1 MKIIYDPNFMTLVEL
16 KFLVAVAQ
24 ERNFRRAAEKCY
36 VTQPALSLA
45 IKKLEEELK
54 VIIFERS
61 RTDVKT
67 TEIGEQIVEQAS
79 RVLEEAARIKQL
91 AELGKNQ
98 LKGALK
104 LGLIHSVGP
113 YLLPEIIPIL
123 RKTAPE
129 MPLEVEENLT
139 ANLES
144 QLKNGVIDVAIIA
157 LPFNVAGLQYRVLYD
172 EEFDVVVPSHH
183 HWATRKNIRPEE
195 LSDEK
200 VLLLNSGHCFSNQV
214 TQACPELSRKG
225 EVLQGNSLETI
236 RNMVASNLGITVL
249 PCSATAARYHNPLI
263 KVIPFVSPAPTR
275 RIAIAWR
282 KSFVRLEALDKIA
295 EAIRAIESD
304 YMMHIA

>member
-1 MKIIYDPNFMTLVEL
+1 MTLIEL
-16 KFLVAVAQ
+16 KFVMAVAQ
-24 ERNFRRAAEKCY
+24 ERNFRRAAEKCF
-36 VTQPALSLA
+36 VTQPALSLG
-45 IKKLEEELK
+45 IKKLEDELN
-54 VIIFERS
+54 VMIFERS
-61 RTDVKT
+61 RSDVT
-67 TEIGEQIVEQAS
+67 PTEIGAQIIEQAS

-104 LGLIHSVGP
+104 LGMIHSVGP

-123 RKTAPE
+123 RKTAPD

-139 ANLES
+139 ANLET
-144 QLKNGVIDVAIIA
+144 QLRNGVIDVAIVA
-157 LPFNVAGLQYRVLYD
+157 LPFEVPGLQYQALYD
-172 EEFDVVVPSHH
+172 EEFDVVVPVNH
-183 HWATRKNIRPEE
+183 HWANRKQIHPEE
-195 LSDEK
+195 LSEEK

-249 PCSATAARYHNPLI
+249 PCSATAERYNNPLI
-263 KVIPFVSPAPTR
+263 KVIPFTSPAPTR

-282 KSFVRLEALDKIA
+282 KSFVRVETVAKIVD
-295 EAIRAIESD
+295 AIKAIQSD
-304 YMMHIA
+304 YMNMIN

>member
-1 MKIIYDPNFMTLVEL
+1 MTLVEL

-24 ERNFRRAAEKCY
+24 ERNFRRAAERCF
-36 VTQPALSLA
+36 VTQPALSLG
-45 IKKLEEELK
+45 IKKLEQELK

-61 RTDVKT
+61 RTDVT
-67 TEIGEQIVEQAS
+67 VTEIGAQIVEQAS

-98 LKGALK
+98 LKGTLK

-139 ANLES
+139 VNLEN
-144 QLKNGVIDVAIIA
+144 QLKNGVIDVAIVA
-157 LPFNVAGLQYRVLYD
+157 LPFNVAGLQYRALYD
-172 EEFDVVVPSHH
+172 EEFDVVVPIHH
-183 HWATRKNIRPEE
+183 HWALRKNIKPEE
-195 LSDEK
+195 LLDEK

-225 EVLQGNSLETI
+225 EILQGNSLETI

-249 PCSATAARYHNPLI
+249 PCSATAKRYNNPLI
-263 KVIPFVSPAPTR
+263 KVIPFVAPAPTR

-282 KSFVRLEALDKIA
+282 KSFVRLEVVEKIA
-295 EAIRAIESD
+295 EAIKAINSD
-304 YMMHIA
+304 YMKIVR

>member
-1 MKIIYDPNFMTLVEL
+1 M
-16 KFLVAVAQ
+16 AVAQ
-24 ERNFRRAAEKCY
+24 ERNFRRAAEKCF
-36 VTQPALSLA
+36 VTQPALSLG
-45 IKKLEEELK
+45 IKKLEQELN
-54 VIIFERS
+54 VMIFERS
-61 RTDVKT
+61 RSDVT
-67 TEIGEQIVEQAS
+67 PTEIGAKIIEQAS
-79 RVLEEAARIKQL
+79 RVLEEAGKIKQL

-104 LGLIHSVGP
+104 LGMIHSVGP

-139 ANLES
+139 ANLEA
-144 QLKNGVIDVAIIA
+144 QLRNGVIDVAIIA
-157 LPFNVAGLQYRVLYD
+157 LPFDVPGLQYKALYD

-183 HWATRKNIRPEE
+183 HWATRKHINPEE

-249 PCSATAARYHNPLI
+249 PCSATAARYNNPLI
-263 KVIPFVSPAPTR
+263 KVIPFTSPAPTR

-282 KSFVRLEALDKIA
+282 KSFVRLETVEKIVD
-295 EAIRAIESD
+295 AIKAIDSD
-304 YMMHIA
+304 YMKIISQT

>member
-1 MKIIYDPNFMTLVEL
+1 MKIIYDTNFMTLVEL

-295 EAIRAIESD
+295 EAIKAIESD

>member
-1 MKIIYDPNFMTLVEL
+1 MVGNGWIVMTLIEL
-16 KFLVAVAQ
+16 KFVLAVAQ
-24 ERNFRRAAEKCY
+24 ERNFRRAAEKCF
-36 VTQPALSLA
+36 VTQPALSLG
-45 IKKLEEELK
+45 IKKLEQELN
-54 VIIFERS
+54 VMIFERNRS
-61 RTDVKT
+61 DVT
-67 TEIGEQIVEQAS
+67 PTEIGAQIIEQAS
-79 RVLEEAARIKQL
+79 RILEEAAKVKQL

-104 LGLIHSVGP
+104 LGMIHSVGP

-123 RKTAPE
+123 RKTAPD

-139 ANLES
+139 ANLEA
-144 QLKNGVIDVAIIA
+144 QLRNGVIDVAIIA
-157 LPFNVAGLQYRVLYD
+157 LPFEVPGLQYRALYD

-183 HWATRKNIRPEE
+183 HWATRKHIKPEE

-249 PCSATAARYHNPLI
+249 PCSATAERYNNPLI
-263 KVIPFVSPAPTR
+263 KVIPFTSPAPTR

-282 KSFVRLEALDKIA
+282 KSFVRLETVEKIVD
-295 EAIRAIESD
+295 AIKAIDSD
-304 YMMHIA
+304 YMKMIA

>member
-1 MKIIYDPNFMTLVEL
+1 MSLTEL
-16 KFLVAVAQ
+16 KFIVAVAQ

-36 VTQPALSLA
+36 VTQPALSLG

-61 RTDVKT
+61 RTDVT
-67 TEIGEQIVEQAS
+67 VTEIGAQIVEQAS
-79 RVLEEAARIKQL
+79 RVLEEAGRIKQL

-98 LKGALK
+98 LKGILK

-157 LPFNVAGLQYRVLYD
+157 LPFNVAGLQYRALYD
-172 EEFDVVVPSHH
+172 EEFDVVVPIHH
-183 HWATRKNIRPEE
+183 HWATRKHIKPEE
-195 LSDEK
+195 LLDEK

-225 EVLQGNSLETI
+225 EILQGNSLETI

-249 PCSATAARYHNPLI
+249 PCSATAKRYNNPLI
-263 KVIPFVSPAPTR
+263 KVIPFIAPAPTR

-282 KSFVRLEALDKIA
+282 KSFVRLEVVEKIA
-295 EAIRAIESD
+295 EAIKAINSD
-304 YMMHIA
+304 YMKVI

>member
-1 MKIIYDPNFMTLVEL
+1 MSLTEL
-16 KFLVAVAQ
+16 KFIVAVAQ

-36 VTQPALSLA
+36 VTQPALSLGV
-45 IKKLEEELK
+45 KKLEQELK
-54 VIIFERS
+54 VRIFERNRS
-61 RTDVKT
+61 DVT
-67 TEIGEQIVEQAS
+67 PTEIGVKIIEQAS
-79 RVLEEAARIKQL
+79 RVLEEAGKIKQL

-98 LKGALK
+98 LKGVLK
-104 LGLIHSVGP
+104 LGMIHSVGP

-123 RKTAPE
+123 RKTTPD

-139 ANLES
+139 ANLEA
-144 QLKNGVIDVAIIA
+144 QLRNGVIDVAIIA
-157 LPFNVAGLQYRVLYD
+157 LPFDVPGLQYKALYD
-172 EEFDVVVPSHH
+172 EEFDVVVPSGH
-183 HWATRKNIRPEE
+183 HWATRKQINPEE

-249 PCSATAARYHNPLI
+249 PCSATAARYSNPLI
-263 KVIPFVSPAPTR
+263 KVIPFTSPAPTR

-282 KSFVRLEALDKIA
+282 KSFVRLETVEKIVD
-295 EAIRAIESD
+295 AIKAIHSD
-304 YMMHIA
+304 YMKMIA

>member
-1 MKIIYDPNFMTLVEL
+1 MTLIEL
-16 KFLVAVAQ
+16 KFVMAVAQ
-24 ERNFRRAAEKCY
+24 ERNFRRAAEKCF
-36 VTQPALSLA
+36 VTQPALSLG
-45 IKKLEEELK
+45 IKKLEDELN
-54 VIIFERS
+54 VMIFERS
-61 RTDVKT
+61 RSDVT
-67 TEIGEQIVEQAS
+67 PTEIGAQIIEQAS

-104 LGLIHSVGP
+104 LGMIHSVGP

-123 RKTAPE
+123 RKTAPD

-139 ANLES
+139 ANLET
-144 QLKNGVIDVAIIA
+144 QLRNGVIDVAIVA
-157 LPFNVAGLQYRVLYD
+157 LPFDVPGLQYKALYD
-172 EEFDVVVPSHH
+172 EEFDVVVPIHH
-183 HWATRKNIRPEE
+183 HWATRKQINPEE
-195 LSDEK
+195 LSEEK

-249 PCSATAARYHNPLI
+249 PCSATAERYNNPLI
-263 KVIPFVSPAPTR
+263 KVIPFTSPAPTR

-282 KSFVRLEALDKIA
+282 KSFVRVETVEKIVDA
-295 EAIRAIESD
+295 IKAIRSD
-304 YMMHIA
+304 YMNMIA

>member
-1 MKIIYDPNFMTLVEL
+1 MSLTEL
-16 KFLVAVAQ
+16 KFIVAVAQ
-24 ERNFRRAAEKCY
+24 ERNFRRAAEKCF

-54 VIIFERS
+54 VVIFERS
-61 RTDVKT
+61 RSDVSM
-67 TEIGEQIVEQAS
+67 TEIGEKIVEQAEK
-79 RVLEEAARIKQL
+79 VLEEAAYIKQL

-104 LGLIHSVGP
+104 LGMIHSVGP

-123 RKTAPE
+123 RKTAPD

-139 ANLES
+139 ANLEM
-144 QLKNGVIDVAIIA
+144 QLKNGVIDAAIIA
-157 LPFNVAGLQYRVLYD
+157 LPFNVAGLQYRALYD
-172 EEFDVVVPSHH
+172 EEFDVVVPATH
-183 HWATRKNIRPEE
+183 HWASRKHIRPEE
-195 LSDEK
+195 LSEEK

-249 PCSATAARYHNPLI
+249 PCSATAERYNNPLI
-263 KVIPFVSPAPTR
+263 QVIPFAAPAPTR

-282 KSFVRLEALDKIA
+282 KSFVRLEAIEKIT
-295 EAIRAIESD
+295 EAIHAINSN
-304 YMMHIA
+304 YMKTINI

>member
-1 MKIIYDPNFMTLVEL
+1 MTLIEL
-16 KFLVAVAQ
+16 KFVMAVAQ
-24 ERNFRRAAEKCY
+24 ERNFRRAAEKCF
-36 VTQPALSLA
+36 VTQPALSLG

-54 VIIFERS
+54 VVIFERS
-61 RTDVKT
+61 RSEVTP
-67 TEIGEQIVEQAS
+67 TEIGIKIIEQAS
-79 RVLEEAARIKQL
+79 RILEEAGKIKQL

-104 LGLIHSVGP
+104 LGMIHSVGP

-123 RKTAPE
+123 RKTAPD

-139 ANLES
+139 ANLET
-144 QLKNGVIDVAIIA
+144 QLRNGVIDVAIIA
-157 LPFNVAGLQYRVLYD
+157 LPFEVPGLQYKALYD
-172 EEFDVVVPSHH
+172 EEFDVVVPSDH
-183 HWATRKNIRPEE
+183 HWATRKHINPEE

-249 PCSATAARYHNPLI
+249 PCSATAERYNNPLI
-263 KVIPFVSPAPTR
+263 KVIPFASPAPTR

-282 KSFVRLEALDKIA
+282 KSFVRLETVEKIVD
-295 EAIRAIESD
+295 AINAIHSD
-304 YMMHIA
+304 YMKMIT